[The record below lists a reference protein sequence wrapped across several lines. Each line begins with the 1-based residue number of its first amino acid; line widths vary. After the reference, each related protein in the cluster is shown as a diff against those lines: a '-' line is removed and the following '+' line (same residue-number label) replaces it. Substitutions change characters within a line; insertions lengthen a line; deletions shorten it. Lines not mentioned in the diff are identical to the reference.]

1 MFQLKQPV
9 ETLEEIKLKK
19 LIENKQL
26 FDELSHFKALENTI
40 KKLIKLCSYFLFLYF
55 LIFSLMIVQ

>member
-26 FDELSHFKALENTI
+26 FDEQSYFKALENTI
-40 KKLIKLCSYFLFLYF
+40 KKLIQLCSYFLFL
-55 LIFSLMIVQ
+55 